1 MKSIENLAMEED
13 LSTSPSAAMPESP
26 PKTED
31 EDDSMEAGDDQV
43 LTTDS
48 LEDALNLQLAEL
60 EKEEAKEKKDSGSDP
75 CSAATADD
83 DVVEDEDGVENV
95 EDDCVEVTGQA
106 KDAPKPDTS
115 DGAVTEDENVTD
127 EDEEDV
133 DKATLSDA
141 EKLLE
146 DDDDKASDVA
156 DDENSSLSDAEKLLD
171 DDETSQSEAASKDSV
186 KNEAGPET
194 KEADLEP
201 VKSPEE
207 AATGK
212 SLAEADADPAPDA
225 TASEAKEA
233 ETEMD
238 QAEPEVKQP
247 KTPLDLE
254 EGLNDLSRIL
264 QSFKNLDEDPADKEK
279 VGKKCDFSLPFAP
292 PLDWLQSH
300 SSFHYKAALFLE
312 EKCLVSLMV
321 NFIRM
326 KNTLGCCSCR
336 LIVALLILDVGSSDS
351 CCNILSCTATSN

>member
-31 EDDSMEAGDDQV
+31 EDDSMEAGNDQV

-83 DVVEDEDGVENV
+83 DDNVVEEEDGVENV

-106 KDAPKPDTS
+106 KEAQKPDTS

-146 DDDDKASDVA
+146 DD
-156 DDENSSLSDAEKLLD
+156 E
-171 DDETSQSEAASKDSV
+171 SV
-186 KNEAGPET
+186 
-194 KEADLEP
+194 
-201 VKSPEE
+201 
-207 AATGK
+207 
-212 SLAEADADPAPDA
+212 
-225 TASEAKEA
+225 
-233 ETEMD
+233 
-238 QAEPEVKQP
+238 
-247 KTPLDLE
+247 
-254 EGLNDLSRIL
+254 R
-264 QSFKNLDEDPADKEK
+264 
-279 VGKKCDFSLPFAP
+279 
-292 PLDWLQSH
+292 
-300 SSFHYKAALFLE
+300 
-312 EKCLVSLMV
+312 
-321 NFIRM
+321 R
-326 KNTLGCCSCR
+326 R
-336 LIVALLILDVGSSDS
+336 
-351 CCNILSCTATSN
+351 

>member
-83 DVVEDEDGVENV
+83 DDNVVEEEDGVENV

-106 KDAPKPDTS
+106 KEAQKPDTS

-127 EDEEDV
+127 EDEGDV

-279 VGKKCDFSLPFAP
+279 VGKKCDFRSLLHLHLIGFN
-292 PLDWLQSH
+292 LIQLFITRQHFSW
-300 SSFHYKAALFLE
+300 KKNVLFL
-312 EKCLVSLMV
+312 VW
-321 NFIRM
+321 
-326 KNTLGCCSCR
+326 
-336 LIVALLILDVGSSDS
+336 LIFSFELK
-351 CCNILSCTATSN
+351 TH